1 MWADT
6 RSSRERSPEG
16 RIARLPRPRTSARHA
31 RCIPMP
37 GDMKP
42 KRTLSSP
49 GICWGQPTGGLSIG
63 IVLQGTYRIVRPLA
77 EGGCGEIYLA
87 AHTRLPGRFAVK
99 LLHRSLVRDSDALS
113 RFQQEAEITSSLRHP
128 HIVQVFD
135 FNVTD
140 SGVPYLV
147 MELLEGKL
155 LAQRIATAGAVDPAA
170 AVDIIDQIAS
180 ALHAAHSRGIVHRD
194 LKPENVMLLADA
206 GVAGLREG
214 AGLRHLAGELAPA
227 ADGRRAGRRHAAVHV
242 ARTGVR
248 PARADRSPER
258 PVLAGGDRVRRC
270 SRAASRSRGDNPIAV
285 LYEVVHHDPPPPS
298 QLIPALGPEIDAV
311 VMRGLAKESADRYPN
326 VLAFASALRAAVH
339 GGAAAAFI
347 DPISEPPP
355 VRTPAPALVT
365 EPPQMLPSRTGR
377 RRSRRHP
384 AGAASP
390 VGRDTVRL
398 IRRMRWRQSRTPRRF
413 VLLTLVA
420 AAALAWFL
428 PTTRVP
434 TRAAWR
440 HAGHRCGSW
449 SSASFPPG
457 RSVLKGCRS
466 WRGHRTTPASVTF
479 ARGRFRPCPST

>member
-1 MWADT
+1 
-6 RSSRERSPEG
+6 
-16 RIARLPRPRTSARHA
+16 
-31 RCIPMP
+31 MP
-37 GDMKP
+37 GDMEAETHTELP
-42 KRTLSSP
+42 WDLLGPS
-49 GICWGQPTGGLSIG
+49 TGGLSIG

-99 LLHRSLVRDSDALS
+99 LLHRSLVRDSDAFS

-155 LAQRIATAGAVDPAA
+155 LAQRIAAGALDPT
-170 AVDIIDQIAS
+170 AVVHIIDQIAS
-180 ALHAAHSRGIVHRD
+180 ALNVAHSRGIVHRD

-206 GVAGLREG
+206 GVPDFVKVLDFGISQASWRPRLTEGERVAGTPQFMSPEQACGLREQIDH
-214 AGLRHLAGELAPA
+214 RSDQFSLAAIAYVLL
-227 ADGRRAGRRHAAVHV
+227 
-242 ARTGVR
+242 TGQE
-248 PARADRSPER
+248 PFT
-258 PVLAGGDRVRRC
+258 
-270 SRAASRSRGDNPIAV
+270 GDNPIAV

-298 QLIPALGPEIDAV
+298 QIVPALGPEIDAV

-326 VLAFASALRAAVH
+326 VLAFASALRAAVL

-365 EPPQMLPSRTGR
+365 EPTGALPSGPMADDPDDVQ
-377 RRSRRHP
+377 P
-384 AGAASP
+384 APAA
-390 VGRDTVRL
+390 VGRDTVRM
-398 IRRMRWRQSRTPRRF
+398 IRRMRWRQSRTQRRF

-420 AAALAWFL
+420 VAALAWFM

-434 TRAAWR
+434 ARAAWH
-440 HAGHRCGSW
+440 HAGAQMRIMVE
-449 SSASFPPG
+449 
-457 RSVLKGCRS
+457 RVL
-466 WRGHRTTPASVTF
+466 PA
-479 ARGRFRPCPST
+479 GEIRP

>member
-16 RIARLPRPRTSARHA
+16 RIARLPLPGNIGPARSLHSDA
-31 RCIPMP
+31 GRHGSRNAHRAPLDLLGP
-37 GDMKP
+37 
-42 KRTLSSP
+42 S
-49 GICWGQPTGGLSIG
+49 TGGLSIG

-99 LLHRSLVRDSDALS
+99 LLHRSLVRDSDAFS

-155 LAQRIATAGAVDPAA
+155 LAQRIAAGALDPTA

-180 ALHAAHSRGIVHRD
+180 ALNAAHSRGIVHRD

-206 GVAGLREG
+206 GVADFVKVLDFGISQASWRPRLTEGERVAGTPQFMSPEQACGLREQIDH
-214 AGLRHLAGELAPA
+214 RSDQFSLAAIAYVLL
-227 ADGRRAGRRHAAVHV
+227 
-242 ARTGVR
+242 TGHE
-248 PARADRSPER
+248 PFT
-258 PVLAGGDRVRRC
+258 
-270 SRAASRSRGDNPIAV
+270 GDNPIAV

-298 QLIPALGPEIDAV
+298 QIVPALGSEIDAV

-355 VRTPAPALVT
+355 VRTPAPVLVP
-365 EPPQMLPSRTGR
+365 EPLGRCRPNRWR
-377 RRSRRHP
+377 RRSRRRP
-384 AGAASP
+384 AG
-390 VGRDTVRL
+390 
-398 IRRMRWRQSRTPRRF
+398 
-413 VLLTLVA
+413 
-420 AAALAWFL
+420 
-428 PTTRVP
+428 
-434 TRAAWR
+434 
-440 HAGHRCGSW
+440 
-449 SSASFPPG
+449 PG
-457 RSVLKGCRS
+457 RRPAG
-466 WRGHRTTPASVTF
+466 TPSA
-479 ARGRFRPCPST
+479 